1 MKMDKKKLGAITAIV
16 VTLVLVV
23 TVIIKINP
31 TVKYNDDGTYA
42 HFTEDDSYVSVFK
55 HPAFEG
61 YGRFLIPLS
70 TDIGRSFGVFGK
82 IGTTNG
88 AWSCNQD
95 LLEAVN
101 ACIDQVNT
109 GDPLFYDYYT
119 EEEIAADNTKADTC
133 IAFLKGEPG
142 KPFIVLNGGGGFQDV
157 AFLAEGI
164 ASGVPF
170 WEAGYNVF
178 VVKYRAE
185 FDLPSE
191 LGMSGLEIAVADLG
205 RAMQFIYAHAEEFEI
220 DTTNYAMAGFSAGSS
235 LAQGWGTKGTGYD
248 QFDIPKPTCMMLIY
262 GAGLSLGDS
271 SSNKTDIT
279 EDFPATFTVACEGD
293 MPRIL
298 EGMQNFKEKAAQ
310 LGIECFCEV
319 YPNGAHGFG
328 RGTNTGAEGWPENA
342 MKFWESL
349 T

>member
-1 MKMDKKKLGAITAIV
+1 MKMNKKRIGAIIAIV
-16 VTLVLVV
+16 VALVLVV
-23 TVIIKINP
+23 SVIITINP
-31 TVKYNDDGTYA
+31 TVKYNEDGTYA
-42 HFTEDDSYVSVFK
+42 HFTENDSYVSVFK

-119 EEEIAADNTKADTC
+119 AEEIAADNSKADTC

-142 KPFIVLNGGGGFQDV
+142 KPFIVLNGGGGYQDV
-157 AFLAEGI
+157 AFLAEGVS
-164 ASGVPF
+164 SGVPF

-185 FDLPSE
+185 FDLPNE
-191 LGMSGLEIAVADLG
+191 LGMSGFDIAIGDLG

-220 DTTNYAMAGFSAGSS
+220 DTTNYAIAGFSAGGN
-235 LAQGWGTKGTGYD
+235 LTQGWGTTGVGYD
-248 QFDIPKPTCMMLIY
+248 VYDIPKPTCVMLIY
-262 GAGLSLGDS
+262 GGGIGDLGGFDGSVIPEDYPAFFAISTEEDMQQIREGTKGLDTLAD
-271 SSNKTDIT
+271 
-279 EDFPATFTVACEGD
+279 EY
-293 MPRIL
+293 
-298 EGMQNFKEKAAQ
+298 
-310 LGIECFCEV
+310 GIEHFVEI
-319 YPNGAHGFG
+319 YNKGTHGFG
-328 RGTNTGAEGWPENA
+328 RGTNTDAEGWPEKA
-342 MKFWESL
+342 MMFWESL
-349 T
+349 A